1 MKVETY
7 LKAQVLKEKI
17 DFCKQQIAIW
27 KDSTD
32 ATMPKMCLCGITVDV
47 GDFLKFG
54 ELRNIAITH
63 YKKLVENYE
72 AEFDKL

>member
-1 MKVETY
+1 
-7 LKAQVLKEKI
+7 
-17 DFCKQQIAIW
+17 
-27 KDSTD
+27 
-32 ATMPKMCLCGITVDV
+32 MPKMCLCGTTVDV

-63 YKKLVENYE
+63 YKKLAENYE